1 MAHTYSTNTLTF
13 VVYIK
18 REVRNI
24 PNKWILVL
32 WIIFLFSSSTSLF
45 FPVQRGLC
53 QSFILISSALWYR
66 SCIYTSTE
74 QSIIRLIPIMCSS
87 KNNSN
92 AKKLCNWIN
101 ESRCHTVENVDKS
114 AFERKLKT
122 EEFKIIKTHTHTCT
136 PFTSLLNGKTSAAPK
151 WIFEFGNQIV
161 WKNWH
166 LSNQNYARS
175 FTISGSLNATYRTA
189 ESAHSQPNQISLYKF
204 FTLRSILLPI
214 TEYDA
219 NWHFPLF
226 GCFNALPFFF
236 VSTRA
241 YPIKIIRK
249 VLIMFVV
256 SVWNRW
262 VLLMWRFVFDATCNF
277 IKFNCNEYEF

>member
-1 MAHTYSTNTLTF
+1 MAHTYSTNTLTHTNIHTF
-13 VVYIK
+13 EIYIK

-74 QSIIRLIPIMCSS
+74 QSIIRLISIMCSS

-122 EEFKIIKTHTHTCT
+122 EEFKIIKTHTH
-136 PFTSLLNGKTSAAPK
+136 SHAP
-151 WIFEFGNQIV
+151 
-161 WKNWH
+161 
-166 LSNQNYARS
+166 
-175 FTISGSLNATYRTA
+175 
-189 ESAHSQPNQISLYKF
+189 HSQAFWMVRQVRPLSGYSNSEIRLYGRIG
-204 FTLRSILLPI
+204 TW
-214 TEYDA
+214 A
-219 NWHFPLF
+219 
-226 GCFNALPFFF
+226 
-236 VSTRA
+236 
-241 YPIKIIRK
+241 IKTMPEVPR
-249 VLIMFVV
+249 
-256 SVWNRW
+256 
-262 VLLMWRFVFDATCNF
+262 
-277 IKFNCNEYEF
+277 